1 MADNNYN
8 KTLKYYKEYAP
19 AGPGLS
25 YFDCVIEWKGTNESV
40 TSCPNYSANGV
51 FSVYH
56 EVKDSTAFEE
66 LLLVDYGIRTTGSK
80 SILAPSCHD
89 SVVTS
94 YNIPQ
99 KADYVNITNPRVVVE
114 KALPNLDNLQANILA
129 VQMQMLLGSW
139 PGFTDDIVQ
148 SISVAVELLLQ
159 VVSSMQEVVAIGKAE
174 EAWKKKEMI
183 EDIIS
188 AIFLVV
194 PFIGEADAISD
205 VFLDVSRVAT
215 VVGDTAI
222 VADSI
227 YDIVSDPDNRVSTIL
242 STLLLVGQRSVEEY
256 GTMAAARRDISDET
270 IESLG
275 PVFKEKNTQVENL
288 VKDCAAA

>member
-1 MADNNYN
+1 M
-8 KTLKYYKEYAP
+8 
-19 AGPGLS
+19 
-25 YFDCVIEWKGTNESV
+25 
-40 TSCPNYSANGV
+40 
-51 FSVYH
+51 
-56 EVKDSTAFEE
+56 
-66 LLLVDYGIRTTGSK
+66 LLEDYGIQPDWFKYGVEKDSYLCDGE

-89 SVVTS
+89 SVVTY

-99 KADYVNITNPRVVVE
+99 KADYVNITDPRVVVE

-129 VQMQMLLGSW
+129 VQLQILLGSW

-148 SISVAVELLLQ
+148 SISLAVELLLQ
-159 VVSSMQEVVAIGKAE
+159 AKE
-174 EAWKKKEMI
+174 EMI
-183 EDIIS
+183 EEIIS
-188 AIFLVV
+188 AIFLVI

-227 YDIVSDPDNRVSTIL
+227 YEIVEDPDNRVATNL
-242 STLLLVGQRSVEEY
+242 STLLLVGQRSAEEY
-256 GTMAAARRDISDET
+256 ETMAAARRDIPDET

-275 PVFKEKNTQVENL
+275 PVFKENNTQVENL